1 MKTTNIKPKPTVFT
15 IFGGTGDL
23 AARKLIPALYNLY
36 LDGYMPE
43 KFTIIGLGRTD
54 YDNQKFREILLDG
67 INKFSRSGKA
77 DAAKW
82 KVFSSCIQ
90 YLQSDAKKD
99 KTYQDL
105 EAIIKQKDQEWGEES
120 NIIHY
125 LSVAPQFFPIISKGV
140 ATINIENQ
148 EQRNRIV
155 IEKPFG
161 HDLES
166 AKELNRLLQSL
177 FDETQIYRI
186 DHYLGKETVQNM
198 MAFRFANALF
208 EPIWNRNYIE
218 HVQISVTEDIG
229 VEDRGGYY
237 DGSGALKDMVQNHIL
252 QVLCL
257 VAMEPPVSFNADE
270 VRNRRVDVLR
280 AIRKFGHEEVKHN
293 TVRGQYA
300 SGWVAGEEVLGYRE
314 EKGVDPNS
322 NTETF
327 AALKFFIDNWRWQ
340 NVPFYVRTGKR
351 MHQKASVIS
360 IQFKDVPH
368 PIFPIEASE
377 SWQQNRLII
386 SIQPEMSI
394 RLQVQAKRPGLDMIL
409 NPVDMVFN
417 YDGTYPAESPE
428 AYETLLLDVMEG
440 DQTLFMRADQI
451 EAAWEL
457 LMPVVENWESR
468 KSINFPNYAADSW
481 GPEIAEALIAKDG
494 FHWFTMP
501 VKNKKDKK

>member
-1 MKTTNIKPKPTVFT
+1 MKTQNKPKPTIIT

-36 LDGYMPE
+36 LDNFMPE
-43 KFTIIGLGRTD
+43 EFFIIGLGRTE
-54 YDNQKFREILLDG
+54 YNNKAFKEILLNG
-67 INKFSRSGKA
+67 VNKFSRSGKA
-77 DAAKW
+77 KADKW
-82 KVFSSCIQ
+82 ASFAENIT
-90 YLQSDAKKD
+90 YLQSDANKE
-99 KTYQDL
+99 KTYKDL
-105 EAIIKQKDQEWGEES
+105 EAIIAEKDSVWHETS
-120 NIIHY
+120 TIIHY
-125 LSVAPQFFPIISKGV
+125 LAVAPQFFPVIAESIAK
-140 ATINIENQ
+140 INLKDQ
-148 EQRNRIV
+148 THRNRIV

-161 HDLES
+161 HDLNS
-166 AKELNRLLQSL
+166 AKELNKLLQSL

-280 AIRKFGHEEVKHN
+280 AIRKFGHEEVKNN
-293 TVRGQYA
+293 TVRGQYTD
-300 SGWVAGEEVLGYRE
+300 GWVEGKKVSGYRE
-314 EKGVDPNS
+314 EKGVDPVS

-327 AALKFFIDNWRWQ
+327 AAIKFFIDNWRWQ

-351 MHQKASVIS
+351 MHQKSSVIS

-368 PIFPIEASE
+368 PIFPTQASE

-394 RLQVQAKRPGLDMIL
+394 RLQVQAKRPGLDMVL
-409 NPVDMVFN
+409 NPVDMVFD
-417 YDGTYPAESPE
+417 YDGTYPSDSPE

-440 DQTLFMRADQI
+440 DQTLFMRGDQV

-457 LMPVVENWESR
+457 LMPVIDNWESR
-468 KSINFPNYAADSW
+468 KSINFPNYTSDSW

-494 FHWFTMP
+494 FHWFSMP
-501 VKNKKDKK
+501 LKNKAEKK